1 MLENKGREIIADM
14 VDDILQGRPKNA
26 QEKTFNVLKDRASS
40 KIDEIKKEF
49 NSNLFDKEN
58 T

>member
-14 VDDILQGRPKNA
+14 VDDILQGRPKND